1 MTNDNRFDLMIDA
14 LTELVDGKRT
24 LQTPP
29 TTGLPSLASLL
40 AESNA
45 LPQEALYLG
54 LAEDGLPILLNLFD
68 PTPGPIL
75 VTGDQASG
83 KTALLKMIARAVD
96 LIHTPT
102 EVQYC
107 IITNHSDE
115 WHRFEK
121 SENSVG
127 IYPIETET
135 TTSILESLVEWAR
148 TNKGN
153 QQSSVLLLIDNLE
166 EVTKLG
172 GLPEQHLRWLL
183 LRGPSHNVWPI
194 ITLNSSIAN
203 QLQEWLSFF
212 HTRFFGQIADEQ
224 IALTITSPNRFRLD
238 NLIAGTQFAM
248 KDGNNRLL
256 KFWVP
261 IIDR

>member
-1 MTNDNRFDLMIDA
+1 MTNDNRFDLMINA
-14 LTELVDGKRT
+14 LTELVDGKQT

-29 TTGLPSLASLL
+29 ATGLPSLTALL

-54 LAEDGLPILLNLFD
+54 LAEDGLPVLLNLYD

-75 VTGDQASG
+75 VAGDQSSG

-96 LIHTPT
+96 LLHTPT

-107 IITNHSDE
+107 IVSNHSDE
-115 WHRFEK
+115 WNRFDK
-121 SENSVG
+121 SENCVG

-135 TTSILESLVEWAR
+135 LTTILESLVEWAR

-153 QQSSVLLLIDNLE
+153 QQSSVLLLIDNLQ

-194 ITLNSSIAN
+194 ITLNSAN
-203 QLQEWLSFF
+203 TDQMQEWISLFR
-212 HTRFFGQIADEQ
+212 TRFFGQITDEQ
-224 IALTITSPNRFRLD
+224 IAQIITNSAQFQLD
-238 NLIAGTQFAM
+238 NLIAGSQFVM
-248 KDGNNRLL
+248 RDGKKML

-261 IIDR
+261 LIDR